1 MHLFNAA
8 PLSPYLKDR
17 RDTREYAVFKPS
29 SLNANLHHENTFLEK
44 IEILFVFDILSLNIY
59 ICYLYIYI
67 EAICCISCFF
77 TFHITFFD
85 SSFHFTLIC
94 KNKLYKRRHSC

>member
-44 IEILFVFDILSLNIY
+44 IEILFVLDILSLNIY
-59 ICYLYIYI
+59 IYVIYIYTVYI
-67 EAICCISCFF
+67 YRSYMLYQLFF
-77 TFHITFFD
+77 HVSHHIYFLTALF
-85 SSFHFTLIC
+85 SFHL
-94 KNKLYKRRHSC
+94 NL

>member
-44 IEILFVFDILSLNIY
+44 IEILFVLDILSLNIY
-59 ICYLYIYI
+59 MLFIYIYCIYI

-77 TFHITFFD
+77 TFHITYIF
-85 SSFHFTLIC
+85 
-94 KNKLYKRRHSC
+94 